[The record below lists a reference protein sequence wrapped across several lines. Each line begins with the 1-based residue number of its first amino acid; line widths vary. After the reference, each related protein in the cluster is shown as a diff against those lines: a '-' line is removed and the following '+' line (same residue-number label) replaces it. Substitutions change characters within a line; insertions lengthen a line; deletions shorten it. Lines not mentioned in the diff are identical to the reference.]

1 MNTMIGPNYQDV
13 GAGVASDGNSTYY
26 TLDVGYIAGSGSSS
40 GSGSTGSGATAA
52 PGVAPATAVAFFPVL
67 VATPG
72 PDGSVVHTVQSG
84 QTLWVIAATY
94 KIQLADLLA
103 LNGMTDNSYI
113 FPGDQLI
120 IQPPQARTG
129 PAATQAQD
137 SGQPTPTRSPTRTSV
152 PQATEAVALLQ
163 ATQAA
168 VANAP
173 PDSPPISPA
182 LPALPS
188 GKDLLLGLIVLLVLG
203 GLGLMV
209 VGNLLDR
216 RGGAAD

>member
-1 MNTMIGPNYQDV
+1 V
-13 GAGVASDGNSTYY
+13 GAGVASDGNTNYY
-26 TLDVGYIAGSGSSS
+26 TLDVGYIAGGSSS

-52 PGVAPATAVAFFPVL
+52 SGVAPATAVAFFPVIA
-67 VATPG
+67 ATPG

-103 LNGMTDNSYI
+103 LNGMSDNSYI

-120 IQPPQARTG
+120 IKPPQAHTE
-129 PAATQAQD
+129 PAVTQTRE
-137 SGQPTPTRSPTRTSV
+137 GIQPTPTRSPTRTPV

-163 ATQAA
+163 ATQPAI
-168 VANAP
+168 ANVP
-173 PDSPPISPA
+173 PASPPHF
-182 LPALPS
+182 ALPS
-188 GKDLLLGLIVLLVLG
+188 GKDLLLGIIALLVLG
-203 GLGLMV
+203 GVGLMV

-216 RGGAAD
+216 RGRAED

>member
-1 MNTMIGPNYQDV
+1 
-13 GAGVASDGNSTYY
+13 VASDGNTNYY
-26 TLDVGYIAGSGSSS
+26 TLDVGYIAGGSSS

-52 PGVAPATAVAFFPVL
+52 PGVAPATAVAFFPVI

-72 PDGSVVHTVQSG
+72 PDGSVVHTVQPG
-84 QTLWVIAATY
+84 QTLWAIAATY
-94 KIQLADLLA
+94 KIQLAELLA

-120 IQPPQARTG
+120 IKPPQAG
-129 PAATQAQD
+129 AEPAVTLTQE
-137 SGQPTPTRSPTRTSV
+137 SVQPTPTRRPTRTPA

-163 ATQAA
+163 ATQEA

-173 PDSPPISPA
+173 HDLPPDS
-182 LPALPS
+182 LPLLAMPS
-188 GKDLLLGLIVLLVLG
+188 GKDLLLGIIALLVLG

-209 VGNLLDR
+209 VGNLLNR
-216 RGGAAD
+216 RGGAED